1 MSCKFMNVHQA
12 LSYLEGLCQSED
24 AEDGS
29 GSSFFS
35 ANVCIQPPDDVQGE
49 SDKDSGDEEAPQFS
63 NLGCRQLLAA
73 ATLEVHDETGRRVVG
88 ANNNNEVKEAVQIG
102 SRKRRR
108 MTGDSRI
115 SCAWRHKDMSH
126 DNSGEWNVRP
136 SALDTEKSPCA
147 LFEGFFTEE
156 VYEFICVETIRYAH
170 ANGKHNFSVSVELKS
185 FMAIL
190 LLSGYVVL
198 PRRSMYWEHSEDTHN
213 PVVSSLMSRN
223 RFDSIM
229 QNLHLA
235 DNMNLDQSDKF
246 AKVRD
251 IINHMND
258 SCLKNFLPQ
267 ETISIDESMIPY
279 FGRHGAKQYIHGKPI
294 KFGYKM
300 WVAATC
306 QGYCIQ
312 FMPYL
317 GAGSDGVPVLG
328 LGGSVVDKLVSYL
341 PDQDGS
347 KYHLVMDNFFT
358 SVKLLKHLKMKNVF
372 ATGTIRANRT
382 EKAPLQD
389 IKVMEKKPRGTHE
402 VVVDVN
408 SDLAVVRWKDN
419 KVVTVAS
426 TYCGA
431 SPIGK
436 AKRFSHADRRT
447 IEISLPQVVRVYNMG
462 MGGVDRLDQNLA
474 VYMVNHR
481 SKKWWWPRVSLLRR
495 PCSK

>member
-1 MSCKFMNVHQA
+1 MIIMSCKFMNLHQA

-49 SDKDSGDEEAPQFS
+49 SDNDSGDEEAPQFS

-73 ATLEVHDETGRRVVG
+73 ATLEVHNETGRRVVG

-115 SCAWRHKDMSH
+115 SCAWRHKDMSR
-126 DNSGEWNVRP
+126 DNSGKWDVRP
-136 SALDTEKSPCA
+136 PALDTEKSPCA

-170 ANGKHNFSVSVELKS
+170 ANGKYNFSVSVEELKS
-185 FMAIL
+185 LMAIL

-198 PRRSMYWEHSEDTHN
+198 PRRSMYWEHSEDAYN
-213 PVVSSLMSRN
+213 PVVSSLIFRN

-251 IINHMND
+251 IINHIND

-267 ETISIDESMIPY
+267 ETIASMN
-279 FGRHGAKQYIHGKPI
+279 Q
-294 KFGYKM
+294 
-300 WVAATC
+300 
-306 QGYCIQ
+306 
-312 FMPYL
+312 
-317 GAGSDGVPVLG
+317 
-328 LGGSVVDKLVSYL
+328 
-341 PDQDGS
+341 
-347 KYHLVMDNFFT
+347 
-358 SVKLLKHLKMKNVF
+358 
-372 ATGTIRANRT
+372 
-382 EKAPLQD
+382 
-389 IKVMEKKPRGTHE
+389 
-402 VVVDVN
+402 
-408 SDLAVVRWKDN
+408 
-419 KVVTVAS
+419 
-426 TYCGA
+426 
-431 SPIGK
+431 
-436 AKRFSHADRRT
+436 
-447 IEISLPQVVRVYNMG
+447 
-462 MGGVDRLDQNLA
+462 
-474 VYMVNHR
+474 
-481 SKKWWWPRVSLLRR
+481 
-495 PCSK
+495 